1 MVAATVVGVPT
12 LLRFGQAGARS
23 RARVGLSLP
32 LTGVQAG
39 VAGELLAGYQLAAAA
54 GSARGTALDLL
65 VEDDGAKAERTAS
78 NIRKFGLDGSV
89 SAVSGIVGTPHAKLA
104 IPEARS
110 ASIPVIGIRSGA
122 SELRDGGPWLYHL
135 RASYESEL
143 AKMTAMLGRTAG
155 RMTVVYSDDSFGR
168 GTLAHLRKS
177 AAQRQVEIVAAVA
190 AQRDGS
196 DVRDAVLKACDLSL
210 GAQSL
215 VILMITRPTVEALK
229 TARAVGFY
237 GPTFAMSFTAGS
249 ELLAS
254 GAGVVAGLGLV
265 SAFPHPRMSQDSTAV
280 AFRLGVK
287 AVGRPELVESVTAF
301 EGFVYG
307 SALVAAFERCADKSR
322 EGLVRCLD
330 AQPRLVIAGE
340 ELRFDA
346 SRVGRQF
353 LEVMYFDRAGIL
365 RR

>member
-1 MVAATVVGVPT
+1 MAAAVGVPAV
-12 LLRFGQAGARS
+12 LRFGRADARA

-39 VAGELLAGYQLAAAA
+39 VAAELLAGYQLAAAA

-65 VEDDGAKAERTAS
+65 VEDDGAKADRTAA
-78 NIRKFGLDGSV
+78 NIRKFGLDSSV
-89 SAVSGIVGTPHAKLA
+89 CAVTGIVGTPHAKMA

-110 ASIPVIGIRSGA
+110 ASLPVIGIRSGA

-135 RASYESEL
+135 RASYDSEL
-143 AKMTAMLGRTAG
+143 AKMTAMLSRTAG
-155 RMTVVYSDDSFGR
+155 RMTVVYSDDSFGQ
-168 GTLAHLRKS
+168 GALAHLRTL
-177 AAQRQVEIVAAVA
+177 AAQRQVELVAAVP
-190 AQRDGS
+190 AQRNGS
-196 DVRDAVLKACDLSL
+196 DVRDAVLKACDPGL

-215 VILMITRPTVEALK
+215 VILMITRPTIEALR
-229 TARAVGFY
+229 TARSVGFY

-265 SAFPHPRMSQDSTAV
+265 SAFPHPRVSPDSTAV
-280 AFRLGVK
+280 AFRAGLK
-287 AVGRPELVESVTAF
+287 AVGRPELLESVTAF

-307 SALVAAFERCADKSR
+307 SAVVAAFERSVERTR
-322 EGLVRCLD
+322 EGLVRYLD
-330 AQPRLVIAGE
+330 AQPRLVVAGE
-340 ELRFDA
+340 TLKFDD
-346 SRVGRQF
+346 SRVGRQY